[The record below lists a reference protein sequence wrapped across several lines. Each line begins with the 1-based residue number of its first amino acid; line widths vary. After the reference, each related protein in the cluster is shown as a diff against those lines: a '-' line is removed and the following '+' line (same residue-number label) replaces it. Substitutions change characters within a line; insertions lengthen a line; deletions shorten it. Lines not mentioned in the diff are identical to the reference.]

1 MRNKLAEEAAKI
13 EIDILK
19 RPIGKQDHYAA
30 AGSINLYKFYANG
43 NVSIMPVDEN
53 SNNVKVFENL
63 YTFYTGV
70 NRDASKVLKIQKNEL
85 KTNLIYLK
93 SEINQKNC
101 FIY

>member
-1 MRNKLAEEAAKI
+1 MPMEMF
-13 EIDILK
+13 
-19 RPIGKQDHYAA
+19 Q
-30 AGSINLYKFYANG
+30 
-43 NVSIMPVDEN
+43 IMPVDEN
-53 SNNVKVFENL
+53 SNNVKKVFENL

-70 NRDASKVLKIQKNEL
+70 NRDASKVLKIQKKNEK